1 MIIVLADLVVTS
13 LARPSALIR
22 SNASIYDLFYIII
35 KNVIHFLNAFLSF
48 SQLGYPLLKVSQGK
62 SLIFTVK
69 LDISP

>member
-13 LARPSALIR
+13 SARPSALIR
-22 SNASIYDLFYIII
+22 SDASIYDLSYFIR
-35 KNVIHFLNAFLSF
+35 KKCNTFLNAFLSF
-48 SQLGYPLLKVSQGK
+48 SQPGCPLLKVSRGK